1 MSRNRTAKRMTR
13 NQQVCVCVCVCAC
26 VRTFACV
33 CGHFSLEL
41 FLNTFPA
48 DDGAPAKQ
56 SLKSGEESETIPL
69 EDDKSGATPAMSST
83 LV

>member
-1 MSRNRTAKRMTR
+1 MDEQKSNCEENDSEPTG
-13 NQQVCVCVCVCAC
+13 VCVCVCAC